1 MSISALI
8 KKGWEIYSINFQK
21 FLVPIGIML
30 IPYIL
35 YFLFLIFGGPELILL
50 MLILNAL
57 MVVINLWIGIVII
70 IMLDKLYKNQPID
83 LNKIYEIAFKKIP
96 SYFLVAILT
105 ALVIIGG
112 LILLIIPGIIF
123 IVWYGFANY
132 AVILEEKDNKGIAAL
147 KFSKNLVQGRW
158 GATFWRLLL
167 PALALYLVVLI
178 VIFIVSYIITGGNFN
193 LESYNQSLIIN
204 AISSLITLILT
215 PLFVSFSLILYNNLK
230 ETKEQARTETPAQ
243 I

>member
-1 MSISALI
+1 MQQLMSISALI

-96 SYFLVAILT
+96 SYFLCFY
-105 ALVIIGG
+105 
-112 LILLIIPGIIF
+112 LLF
-123 IVWYGFANY
+123 
-132 AVILEEKDNKGIAAL
+132 
-147 KFSKNLVQGRW
+147 
-158 GATFWRLLL
+158 
-167 PALALYLVVLI
+167 LYLFL
-178 VIFIVSYIITGGNFN
+178 
-193 LESYNQSLIIN
+193 
-204 AISSLITLILT
+204 
-215 PLFVSFSLILYNNLK
+215 
-230 ETKEQARTETPAQ
+230 
-243 I
+243 